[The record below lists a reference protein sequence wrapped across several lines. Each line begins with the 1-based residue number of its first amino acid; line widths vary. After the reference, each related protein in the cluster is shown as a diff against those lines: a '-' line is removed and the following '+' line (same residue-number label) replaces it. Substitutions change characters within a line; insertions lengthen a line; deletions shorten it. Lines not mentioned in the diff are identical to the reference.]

1 MSKSFR
7 LWHAHLYMYI
17 WGHLCFFERDR
28 GAPIFFINIKNI
40 RMMARSLTFL
50 GNLSPLHQ
58 KAQRWMMSTLKY
70 CQPYK
75 P

>member
-1 MSKSFR
+1 MPKSFR
-7 LWHAHLYMYI
+7 LWHAHLYM
-17 WGHLCFFERDR
+17 GVSLLETEV
-28 GAPIFFINIKNI
+28 PLSFFINIKNI
-40 RMMARSLTFL
+40 RMMVRSQTFL

-70 CQPYK
+70 WQPYK

>member
-1 MSKSFR
+1 MPKSFR
-7 LWHAHLYMYI
+7 LWHTHIYGGIFVSLKETKMP
-17 WGHLCFFERDR
+17 LS
-28 GAPIFFINIKNI
+28 FFINIKNI
-40 RMMARSLTFL
+40 RMMVRSQTFL

-70 CQPYK
+70 WQPYK